1 MDRDGILDTLKNK
14 YNGWIY
20 FVGIPFNDEIT
31 IKENYF
37 CLKKNII
44 SPQAT
49 LALRHTRPAQAK
61 LARWYAGTSGTQKAH
76 A

>member
-1 MDRDGILDTLKNK
+1 MMDRDGILDTFENK

-44 SPQAT
+44 SFVV
-49 LALRHTRPAQAK
+49 
-61 LARWYAGTSGTQKAH
+61 
-76 A
+76 